1 MTRRVPLRPWRLC
14 ARLSSFRRI
23 TKRRAKYE
31 TNTSLIHCHQFSVAM
46 FYGFACHLD
55 SCLSGENETVAENVR
70 PGQPLARLVR
80 RVFGGDG
87 LLGAEGDDAHVPLAL
102 FLGDEAGERSD
113 RIFTDDVRRC
123 AVILR
128 SAAAPEINA
137 VAATPLF
144 HEWDHVFCAQ
154 ES

>member
-31 TNTSLIHCHQFSVAM
+31 TNTSLIHCHQFAVAM
-46 FYGFACHLD
+46 FDGLAGELH

-70 PGQPLARLVR
+70 PRQPLARLVR

-87 LLGAEGDDAHVPLAL
+87 LLGTERDNANVPLA
-102 FLGDEAGERSD
+102 FFFGDEASERANG
-113 RIFTDDVRRC
+113 IFADDVGRG

-128 SAAAPEINA
+128 AAAAPKIDD

-144 HEWDHVFCAQ
+144 HERDHVFCA
-154 ES
+154 